1 MKESLARLLDLQKI
15 DLEIDALGR
24 SRVELPTE
32 ISRLE
37 EKLDLS
43 RKDVEGKRKQSED
56 LETNRR
62 LMEGELETIQ
72 ADLKK
77 HQDRLY
83 EVKTNREYDALQH
96 EIEALKNRM
105 DENETGILEGIEL
118 ADGLKERLEEEEAT
132 FKELGSESL
141 ATIKDLKKRLG
152 SVEDNV
158 KEWEE
163 KRAVVETHIERLAL
177 SVYNRI
183 RKLVKTGV
191 AVVQVEKSSCGGC
204 FRQLPP
210 QLRVEVRRQD
220 QIIRCENCGR
230 IVVWKDEDAD

>member
-1 MKESLARLLDLQKI
+1 MKESFARLLDLQNI

-24 SRVELPTE
+24 SQVEFPTE

-56 LETNRR
+56 LETSRR

-118 ADGLKERLEEEEAT
+118 GDGLKERLEEEEAT
-132 FKELGSESL
+132 FKELESESL

-163 KRAVVETHIERLAL
+163 KRAVVETQIERGAL
-177 SVYNRI
+177 SAYNRI

-191 AVVQVEKSSCGGC
+191 SVVQVEKSSCGGC

>member
-1 MKESLARLLDLQKI
+1 MKESLARLLDLQNI

-24 SRVELPTE
+24 SRVEFPTE

-62 LMEGELETIQ
+62 LMEGELEAIQ

-96 EIEALKNRM
+96 EIEAMEQQFN
-105 DENETGILEGIEL
+105 
-118 ADGLKERLEEEEAT
+118 
-132 FKELGSESL
+132 GSDSGGNGTTAASTAFSL
-141 ATIKDLKKRLG
+141 PLTA
-152 SVEDNV
+152 
-158 KEWEE
+158 
-163 KRAVVETHIERLAL
+163 RA
-177 SVYNRI
+177 
-183 RKLVKTGV
+183 
-191 AVVQVEKSSCGGC
+191 
-204 FRQLPP
+204 
-210 QLRVEVRRQD
+210 
-220 QIIRCENCGR
+220 
-230 IVVWKDEDAD
+230 

>member
-1 MKESLARLLDLQKI
+1 MKESLAWLLDLQNI

-24 SRVELPTE
+24 SRVEFPTE

-37 EKLDLS
+37 EKLNLS

-62 LMEGELETIQ
+62 LMEGELEAIQ

-118 ADGLKERLEEEEAT
+118 GDGLKERLEEEEAT
-132 FKELGSESL
+132 FKELESESL

-163 KRAVVETHIERLAL
+163 KRAVVETQIEPRAL
-177 SVYNRI
+177 SAYNRI
-183 RKLVKTGV
+183 RKLIKTGV

>member
-1 MKESLARLLDLQKI
+1 MKESLARLLDLQNI

-24 SRVELPTE
+24 SQVEFPTE

-62 LMEGELETIQ
+62 LMEGELEAIQ

-118 ADGLKERLEEEEAT
+118 GDGLKERLEEEEAT
-132 FKELGSESL
+132 FKELENESL
-141 ATIKDLKKRLG
+141 STIKDLKKRLG

-163 KRAVVETHIERLAL
+163 KRAVVETQIEPRAL
-177 SVYNRI
+177 SAYNRI
-183 RKLVKTGV
+183 RKLIKTGV